1 MRWWVRCLGTAVRH
15 AALEQARNRLALVLV
30 LFFIPL
36 WLNLAYWVL
45 PGDPVR
51 FFLRAAGR
59 PVSLDAN
66 TVTQLS
72 GALHSLA
79 LIVGFMM
86 FLATSRSG
94 GFDHRLVLAGYP
106 RLCLLLA
113 RSGVLLVTAALT
125 AGYATAWVCAFY
137 LPERLDVMAGAF
149 MVGALTYGGV
159 GILLAA
165 MLRSELAGMF
175 VVIMVSLIDLTLQNP
190 VANPSADSPLLRW
203 LPAYGAVQGAVSAVG
218 LGAVPWR
225 QLLLG
230 LCWSA
235 GLTAAGVVAF
245 TARTSRRA
253 SVRALLGRRATGPAL
268 RMVTLRLLH
277 PVRAR
282 VYRQAGVH
290 DVVVVKGYE
299 ICRRLVRRSGPVE
312 AAVPQLFPARLRPVL
327 WAVYGYGRH
336 LDDLSDTR
344 RLGRRDRYE
353 RVSRFGELLEA
364 DLRRGHSEDPLRAAV
379 VHALWTWDLPGDGMA
394 ATDRVYRQDAEG
406 TSALATWE
414 DWSAYWRALTFPF
427 GVRRLLNLFTAP
439 GLAFVPADAEALRA
453 WTDAFN
459 LLDTLRDLREDAAEG
474 FVKLPSAV
482 LDEYG
487 VSAGDLA
494 RGQAG
499 GRFADM
505 VHAMTARARQWL
517 EQAATAGAQ
526 HPPLAAALRTV
537 VELHLLELDRID
549 RNPRALL
556 KGPSRADPV
565 RFHCTLA
572 RGRFRVAR
580 AWRRHAR
587 SAPHLPPTV
596 TLPQP
601 AADSP
606 AAPDTRPLLPPVP
619 HAGGARPPRLPAHLR
634 PRHVAIIMDGNGRW
648 AVRRGLP
655 RTAGHDAGQRAVR
668 ETVYGA
674 LEIGLPCL
682 SLYSLSTEN
691 RERPAAEIA
700 AILRLFQDGLDTETE
715 EVWRRDVRL
724 RWSGVPDGLPPDLV
738 RSLRRTEH
746 LTRDRTGL
754 TLNMCVNYGGRDEI
768 AHAARALARQV
779 ADGALSPDAITP
791 RHVAAQLHLPDLPD
805 VDLLIRTSGEQRTS
819 NFLPWQ
825 STYAELVFL
834 DTLWP
839 DVDRTHLWQAVA
851 AYARR
856 DRRFGTTRSTPG
868 TPGEHPFQG

>member
-1 MRWWVRCLGTAVRH
+1 M
-15 AALEQARNRLALVLV
+15 
-30 LFFIPL
+30 
-36 WLNLAYWVL
+36 
-45 PGDPVR
+45 
-51 FFLRAAGR
+51 
-59 PVSLDAN
+59 
-66 TVTQLS
+66 
-72 GALHSLA
+72 
-79 LIVGFMM
+79 
-86 FLATSRSG
+86 
-94 GFDHRLVLAGYP
+94 
-106 RLCLLLA
+106 
-113 RSGVLLVTAALT
+113 
-125 AGYATAWVCAFY
+125 
-137 LPERLDVMAGAF
+137 
-149 MVGALTYGGV
+149 
-159 GILLAA
+159 
-165 MLRSELAGMF
+165 
-175 VVIMVSLIDLTLQNP
+175 
-190 VANPSADSPLLRW
+190 
-203 LPAYGAVQGAVSAVG
+203 
-218 LGAVPWR
+218 
-225 QLLLG
+225 
-230 LCWSA
+230 
-235 GLTAAGVVAF
+235 
-245 TARTSRRA
+245 
-253 SVRALLGRRATGPAL
+253 
-268 RMVTLRLLH
+268 
-277 PVRAR
+277 
-282 VYRQAGVH
+282 
-290 DVVVVKGYE
+290 
-299 ICRRLVRRSGPVE
+299 
-312 AAVPQLFPARLRPVL
+312 L

-394 ATDRVYRQDAEG
+394 ATDRVYRQDAQG

-487 VSAGDLA
+487 VSARDLA
-494 RGQAG
+494 RGQAA

-606 AAPDTRPLLPPVP
+606 ATPDTRPLLPPVP

-724 RWSGVPDGLPPDLV
+724 RWSGVPEGLPSDLL

-768 AHAARALARQV
+768 THAARALARQV
-779 ADGALSPDAITP
+779 ADGTLSPDAITP

-825 STYAELVFL
+825 SAYAELVFL

-851 AYARR
+851 AYTRR

-868 TPGEHPFQG
+868 TPGEHPFSG